1 MSDLS
6 SYVCSSDL
14 GKPPMGDEYHPEH
27 AVASFLSHVLAGKA
41 ANVAVVH
48 LHVPALPHQPLCE
61 LRGHDDGAVTSAGA
75 SDGNRQIALALAL
88 VARQQDVQ
96 HSGQPLEEGGEVG
109 VRNDGLDDQRLVAG
123 ARPNIVRVMGI

>member
-41 ANVAVVH
+41 ANVAVMH

-61 LRGHDDGAVTSAGA
+61 LRGNDDGAVTTSGA
-75 SDGNRQIALALAL
+75 SNGHRKIALSLKRKR
-88 VARQQDVQ
+88 VV
-96 HSGQPLEEGGEVG
+96 SGES
-109 VRNDGLDDQRLVAG
+109 
-123 ARPNIVRVMGI
+123 VRVRGDLWERSLK